1 LKQEEENSKS
11 GSIYL
16 SVWIKQMHG
25 YSRLGRSK
33 SGGLG
38 SGGGKWSKFVYL
50 VMSAIFR
57 RRGLLLFAPLLYI
70 AGMLLY
76 MGSLS
81 FDIVLVSKHHRLP
94 PNPPGSIYR
103 SPQLFHHLW
112 PFMINDSFSANTTS
126 LNVVSSPLSHIAMLL
141 N

>member
-1 LKQEEENSKS
+1 
-11 GSIYL
+11 
-16 SVWIKQMHG
+16 MHG

-33 SGGLG
+33 SGGVI
-38 SGGGKWSKFVYL
+38 GGGKSSSSSSFSSKSSSSWSKFVYL
-50 VMSAIFR
+50 FMSAIFR

-94 PNPPGSIYR
+94 PPPPGSLYT
-103 SPQLFHHLW
+103 SPQLFHNLW
-112 PFMINDSFSANTTS
+112 PFMLNSSNNSTS
-126 LNVVSSPLSHIAMLL
+126 LNVVSSLFLPYCQV
-141 N
+141 